1 MLTAFYDKVALKVEY
16 EGQIGSGV
24 LCSNVQKESSYL
36 ITAWHCLNSQVD
48 IHYEN
53 IKTFRQVEGKMQEVT
68 LAYKDKIILEHNDII
83 ILILDFMEDIP
94 IYWISELEVREDVSI
109 VGFPKGFSSGQ
120 SSIAR
125 YALRGQVNE
134 LPGNDII
141 QINCTVPIE
150 TYESD
155 AQNIVSQSSGS
166 GIFIESDKQVYLV
179 GIVTELGSPQGAFS
193 VINGV
198 MISKIDDEL
207 CQFGGVHLP
216 NIKWCSFDEFVQST
230 LEIFDEPL
238 MEICSVQ
245 IPEITRSVTPNNIV
259 ERCGNKI
266 VWPYSVKGILK
277 KEVWEAWLLYL
288 IIRCIESHEN
298 MKDENYYMIRDEDN
312 NRQVKLYYATNHIKL
327 PDFLKD
333 YMQNAYCDINNGELM
348 IVGTQKPPTK
358 KVLPA
363 DKVEQIVSDISSTI
377 CAEQHLYIDEI
388 KNSMQ
393 RISIIHI
400 QKLVDEMAKF
410 VEEHEDDSLTGRE
423 LERKL
428 SERVWEVLH
437 GF

>member
-24 LCSNVQKESSYL
+24 LCSNVKKNSSYL
-36 ITAWHCLNSQVD
+36 ITAWHCLKGQGD
-48 IHYEN
+48 INYEN
-53 IKTFRQVEGKMQEVT
+53 IKTFRQVEGKMQEMN
-68 LAYKDKIILEHNDII
+68 LIYRDKIILEDNDII
-83 ILILDFMEDIP
+83 ILFLDFMEDIP
-94 IYWISELEVREDVSI
+94 IYWISELDVHEEVFI
-109 VGFPKGFSSGQ
+109 VGFPKGLSSEK

-134 LPGNDII
+134 LPGNYII

-155 AQNIVSQSSGS
+155 AQNIVSQYSGS
-166 GIFIESDKQVYLV
+166 AIFVESDKQVYLA
-179 GIVTELGSPQGAFS
+179 GIVTELGSPQGTFG

-198 MISKIDDEL
+198 MISKIDEEL
-207 CQFGGVHLP
+207 YQFGEGHLP

-266 VWPYSVKGILK
+266 VWPYSVKGLLK

-288 IIRCIESHEN
+288 IIRCIESREN
-298 MKDENYYMIRDEDN
+298 MKDENYYMIRDEDR
-312 NRQVKLYYATNHIKL
+312 NRQVKLYYATNHTKL

-348 IVGTQKPPTK
+348 IVGTQKIPTQR
-358 KVLPA
+358 VLSA
-363 DKVEQIVSDISSTI
+363 DKIEKIVSDISSTI

-393 RISIIHI
+393 RISIVHI
-400 QKLVDEMAKF
+400 RKLVEEMEDF
-410 VEEHEDDSLTGRE
+410 VEEHEADNLTGRE
-423 LERKL
+423 LEREL
-428 SERVWEVLH
+428 SERVWEILH